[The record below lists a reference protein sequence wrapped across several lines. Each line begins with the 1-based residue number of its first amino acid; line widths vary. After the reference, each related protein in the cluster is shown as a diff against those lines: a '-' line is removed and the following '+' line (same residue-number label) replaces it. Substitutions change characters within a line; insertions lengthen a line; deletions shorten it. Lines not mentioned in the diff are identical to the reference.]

1 MKNSPPAKNKSLIT
15 FFLLT
20 FIFAMP
26 SYILVGLASKNIILS
41 PEMAFVFVPLA
52 TLAPIAAAL
61 ILTFKEN
68 GWVGAKKLLG
78 RSFDYKRITK
88 KIWYLPTLFLLPS
101 LFILAWGVTVLM
113 GQPLTDVLFP
123 VVALPIVFVLFFI
136 MALGEEVGWMG
147 YAFEPMQEQWNA
159 FKAALLLGLIWA
171 LSHIPLLIFNI
182 ADPVLI
188 VAQVLSLVAIRFLI
202 VWLFN
207 NTGKSVFVAILFHT
221 IYNVTISYLPVN
233 QIISSLFLLVTAI
246 IVIFLWGPETMAN
259 FRWKKD
265 VNTVNNFSKKGEKR

>member
-1 MKNSPPAKNKSLIT
+1 MNNISTAKNKSLIT

-26 SYILVGLASKNIILS
+26 SYILVALASKNIILS

-221 IYNVTISYLPVN
+221 IYNVTISMLPVN
-233 QIISSLFLLVTAI
+233 HVISSLFLLVTAI
-246 IVIFLWGPETMAN
+246 IVIFLWGPETMAK
-259 FRWKKD
+259 FRWK
-265 VNTVNNFSKKGEKR
+265 R